1 MGGLFCASGDGGKWL
16 CRWGGVQI
24 YETIQGNRW
33 KSETG
38 RLLAAYHSSA
48 SVYHNRIYKRTE
60 GYHCFKSR

>member
-1 MGGLFCASGDGGKWL
+1 MGRLFCASGDGGKWL
-16 CRWGGVQI
+16 CRRGGVQI

>member
-1 MGGLFCASGDGGKWL
+1 MGGFFCASGDGESGSAVG
-16 CRWGGVQI
+16 GGVQI

>member
-1 MGGLFCASGDGGKWL
+1 MGGLFCASGEGGKWL

-48 SVYHNRIYKRTE
+48 SVYHTLI
-60 GYHCFKSR
+60 

>member
-1 MGGLFCASGDGGKWL
+1 MGGFFCANGDGESGSAIG
-16 CRWGGVQI
+16 GGVQI

-38 RLLAAYHSSA
+38 RLLATYHSPA
-48 SVYHNRIYKRTE
+48 SIYHNRIYKWTE

>member
-1 MGGLFCASGDGGKWL
+1 MGGFFLCQWGRRKWL
-16 CRWGGVQI
+16 CRRGGVQI